1 MRLAIFDVD
10 GTLTRTESIDSA
22 FFIEAFAETFG
33 ITRINTDYT
42 AYSSATDS
50 AVTREILRVFLGRDP
65 GQAEITRHKEQFV
78 HSLRRA
84 LGKDP
89 GLATEV
95 PGASAVLARLRADPT
110 WAVAIATGGWRAS
123 ATAKLDVAGVDIAG
137 IPFASADDGRSRE
150 QIIEAAIAKAGAA
163 HGHSEFESVVSVGDA
178 VWDVRAARELGIP
191 FVGVARGERAALLK
205 EEGARQIVTDFLPL
219 ERFLGFLCEARP
231 PRPLD

>member
-10 GTLTRTESIDSA
+10 GTLTRTESVDAA

-33 ITRINTDYT
+33 IRGVNTDWT

-50 AVTREILRVFLGRDP
+50 AMTREILQEFLGRVPDR
-65 GQAEITRHKEQFV
+65 AEITRHKEQFV
-78 HSLRRA
+78 HSLEQA
-84 LGKDP
+84 LGEDP

-137 IPFASADDGRSRE
+137 IPLASADDGRSRE

-163 HGHSEFESVVSVGDA
+163 QGQSEFERVVSVGDA
-178 VWDVRAARELGIP
+178 IWDVRVARALGVP
-191 FVGVARGERAALLK
+191 FVGVARGERAALLQ
-205 EEGARQIVTDFLPL
+205 EEGARRIVTDFLPV
-219 ERFLGFLCEARP
+219 ERFVGFLCEARP